1 MSVKIFLVE
10 DDLSFGAVLKSYL
23 EINDFDV
30 TWVNDGQ
37 HALSTFKGGA
47 FDICILDVMLPNVDG
62 FTIGRE
68 IRDINTQIPI
78 LFLTA
83 KTLKEDILTGY
94 GIGAD
99 DYITKPFDTD
109 VLIAKLNAIVQRRA
123 LTAVPEAEIYAI
135 GKYEFNYQHRTIIL
149 DGNKQKLSPKET
161 ELLKL
166 LCIHK
171 NDLLPREK
179 ALKQIWGDDDYFT
192 TRSMDVFVT
201 KLRKYL
207 REDENIEIR
216 NIHGSGFMLID

>member
-1 MSVKIFLVE
+1 MNVKIFLVE

-23 EINDFDV
+23 EINDFEV
-30 TWVNDGQ
+30 TWVNDGK
-37 HALSTFKGGA
+37 HALSTFRSEK

-109 VLIAKLNAIVQRRA
+109 VLIAKLNAIIQRK
-123 LTAVPEAEIYAI
+123 VISSSPQVEMFSI
-135 GKYEFNYQHRTIIL
+135 GQYSFNYQHRTISK
-149 DGNKQKLSPKET
+149 DDKKQKLSPKEA

-166 LCIHK
+166 LCTHK

-192 TRSMDVFVT
+192 TRSMDVFIT

-207 REDENIEIR
+207 REDQSIEIR